1 MDTNQQHIDPSQSD
15 KVTWLAKEIFTAFS
29 GDVTGLKVYRLGC
42 GCIYYQRL
50 FRNGDIDP
58 LLGIYRDAGDGPYE
72 ECSTFPRE
80 WKGRVIDET
89 VVYNSKFQ
97 MEGI

>member
-15 KVTWLAKEIFTAFS
+15 KVIWLAKEIFTAFP

-42 GCIYYQRL
+42 GCIFYQRA
-50 FRNGDIDP
+50 FRDDDLDP
-58 LLGIYRDAGDGPYE
+58 QIGIYRDADDGPCD
-72 ECSTFPRE
+72 ECSRFPRE
-80 WKGRVIDET
+80 WKERVIDET

-97 MEGI
+97 IEGI